1 MQNKKLIS
9 LKKKIIIIGAGPAGL
24 AAASELN
31 KKKLKSTIFEK
42 SNVVGGLAR
51 TVKLGNNLFDIGPHR
66 FFTKNNEINKFFIN
80 YAGKDLI
87 KVKRLTRILYQNK
100 LFNYP
105 LSPINTFFTLGIYN
119 GITIFFSYLL
129 SLLFF
134 KKKISSFED
143 WVIKNFGKKLYYT
156 FFKTYTEKVW
166 GISCKQIGSDW
177 ASQRIKGLNF
187 ASIILSFFF
196 KKNKA
201 KSLIDEF
208 YYLKFGAGNLYE
220 NIKKKLLKKKN
231 KIIFNQ
237 KVVKYNFDQKTFN
250 IKSVV
255 IEDKDLKRKEVLG
268 DYFLSSAPITEVI
281 KSFSITLPNNIK
293 KIIYNLKYRNHIG
306 VKLVIKGK
314 IFEDNWIYVHSP
326 EVKVARI
333 SNYKNFSKYMGE
345 NKESNPVTMEYFCNE
360 NDKFWNLS
368 DQTIISIAKKEL
380 EFLELAK
387 KNQITDSYVIRSE
400 KAYPVIEKGYQ
411 QKIDEIKKWL
421 SQIKN
426 FIPIGRTGMFKYN
439 NQDHAILTGLIGARK
454 ICDDNSLDPWLVN
467 IDAEYHEE
475 KS

>member
-105 LSPINTFFTLGIYN
+105 LSPVNTFFTLGIYN

>member
-1 MQNKKLIS
+1 MK
-9 LKKKIIIIGAGPAGL
+9 LKKNKVIIIGAGPAGL

-66 FFTKNNEINKFFIN
+66 FFTKNKEINKFFID

-105 LSPINTFFTLGIYN
+105 LSPINTFFTIGIYN
-119 GITIFFSYLL
+119 GLLIFISYLS
-129 SLLFF
+129 SLLFY

-196 KKNKA
+196 KKTKA
-201 KSLIDEF
+201 KSLVDEF

-220 NIKKKLLKKKN
+220 NIKKKLLTKKN

-237 KVVKYNFDQKTFN
+237 KVVKYNFDQKTLN
-250 IKSVV
+250 IKSVI
-255 IEDKDLKRKEVLG
+255 IEGKDLKRKEVLG
-268 DYFLSSAPITEVI
+268 DFFLSSAPITEVI
-281 KSFSITLPNNIK
+281 KSFNIKLPNNIK
-293 KIIYNLKYRNHIG
+293 KIIYSLKYRNHIG

-368 DQTIISIAKKEL
+368 DDTIISIAKREL
-380 EFLELAK
+380 EFLKLVK
-387 KNQITDSYVIRSE
+387 INQITDSYVIRSE

-411 QKIDEIKKWL
+411 KKIDEIKKWL

-454 ICDDNSLDPWLVN
+454 IYDDNSLDPWLVN

>member
-220 NIKKKLLKKKN
+220 NIKKKLLQKKN

-237 KVVKYNFDQKTFN
+237 KVIKYNFDNKTFN
-250 IKSVV
+250 IKSII
-255 IEDKDLKRKEVLG
+255 IENKQFKKKEIFG
-268 DYFLSSAPITEVI
+268 DFFLSSAPITEVI
-281 KSFSITLPNNIK
+281 KSFNIKLPDNIK
-293 KIIYNLKYRNHIG
+293 KIIYSLKYRNHIG

-368 DQTIISIAKKEL
+368 DETIISIAKKEL

-387 KNQITDSYVIRSE
+387 KNQITNSYVIRSE

-411 QKIDEIKKWL
+411 KKIDEIKKWL
-421 SQIKN
+421 SRIKN

>member
-220 NIKKKLLKKKN
+220 NIKKKLLQKKN

-237 KVVKYNFDQKTFN
+237 KVIKYNFDNKTFN
-250 IKSVV
+250 IKSII
-255 IEDKDLKRKEVLG
+255 IENKQLKKKEIFG
-268 DYFLSSAPITEVI
+268 DFFLSSAPITEVI
-281 KSFSITLPNNIK
+281 KSFNIKLPDNIK
-293 KIIYNLKYRNHIG
+293 KIIYSLKYRNHIG
-306 VKLVIKGK
+306 VKLVINGK

-368 DQTIISIAKKEL
+368 DDTIISIAKREL
-380 EFLELAK
+380 EFLKLVK
-387 KNQITDSYVIRSE
+387 INQITDSYVIRSE

-411 QKIDEIKKWL
+411 KKIDEIKKWL

>member
-220 NIKKKLLKKKN
+220 NIKKKLLQKKN

-237 KVVKYNFDQKTFN
+237 KVIKYNFDNKTFN
-250 IKSVV
+250 IKSII
-255 IEDKDLKRKEVLG
+255 IENKQLKKKEIFG
-268 DYFLSSAPITEVI
+268 DFFLSSAPITEVI
-281 KSFSITLPNNIK
+281 KSFNIKLPDNIK
-293 KIIYNLKYRNHIG
+293 KIIYSLKYRNHIG

-368 DQTIISIAKKEL
+368 DETIISIAKKEL

-387 KNQITDSYVIRSE
+387 KNQITNSYVIRSE

-411 QKIDEIKKWL
+411 KKIDEIKKWL
-421 SQIKN
+421 SRIKN

-454 ICDDNSLDPWLVN
+454 IYDDNSLDPWLVN

>member
-1 MQNKKLIS
+1 MKKQ
-9 LKKKIIIIGAGPAGL
+9 KKIIIIGAGPSGL
-24 AAASELN
+24 AAATELS

-66 FFTKNNEINKFFIN
+66 FFTKNKQINKFFIY
-80 YAGKDLI
+80 YAAKDLI

-105 LSPINTFFTLGIYN
+105 LSPVNTFFNLGIYN
-119 GITIFFSYLL
+119 GIMIIFSYLS

-166 GISCKQIGSDW
+166 GITCKKIGSDW

-187 ASIILSFFF
+187 NSIVLNFFF
-196 KKNKA
+196 KTNKA
-201 KSLIDEF
+201 KSLVDEF

-220 NIKKKLLKKKN
+220 NIKKKLLIKKN
-231 KIIFNQ
+231 NIIFNQ
-237 KVVKYNFDQKTFN
+237 KVIKYNFDKKKNN
-250 IKSVV
+250 IRS
-255 IEDKDLKRKEVLG
+255 ITIADKKLKRKEVSG
-268 DYFLSSAPITEVI
+268 DFFLSSAPITEAI
-281 KSFSITLPNNIK
+281 KAFGIKLPNNIK
-293 KIIYNLKYRNHIG
+293 KIIYSLKYRNHIG
-306 VKLVIKGK
+306 VKFVIKGK
-314 IFEDNWIYVHSP
+314 IFEDNWIYVHTP

-345 NKESNPVTMEYFCNE
+345 NVDSNPITMEYFCNE

-368 DQTIISIAKKEL
+368 DQTIIKIAKNEL
-380 EFLELAK
+380 EFLKLAK
-387 KNQITDSYVIRSE
+387 IDQITDSYIIRSE

-411 QKIDEIKKWL
+411 KKINEIKKWL

-426 FIPIGRTGMFKYN
+426 FVPIGRTGMFKYN

-454 ICDDNSLDPWLVN
+454 ICDDDTLDPWLVN

-475 KS
+475 RS

>member
-220 NIKKKLLKKKN
+220 NIKKKLLQKKN

-237 KVVKYNFDQKTFN
+237 KVIKYNFDNKTFN
-250 IKSVV
+250 IKSII
-255 IEDKDLKRKEVLG
+255 IENKQFKKKEIFG
-268 DYFLSSAPITEVI
+268 DFFLSSAPITEVI
-281 KSFSITLPNNIK
+281 KSFNIKLPDNIK
-293 KIIYNLKYRNHIG
+293 KIIYSLKYRNHIG

-333 SNYKNFSKYMGE
+333 SNYKNFSEYMGE

-368 DQTIISIAKKEL
+368 DETIISIAKKEL

-387 KNQITDSYVIRSE
+387 KNQITNSYVIRSE

-411 QKIDEIKKWL
+411 KKIDEIKKWL
-421 SQIKN
+421 SRIKN

-454 ICDDNSLDPWLVN
+454 IYDDNSLDPWLVN

>member
-1 MQNKKLIS
+1 MKFKKN
-9 LKKKIIIIGAGPAGL
+9 KIIIIGAGPSGL
-24 AAASELN
+24 AAASELAKN
-31 KKKLKSTIFEK
+31 KLKSTIIERT
-42 SNVVGGLAR
+42 NVVGGLAR
-51 TVKLGNNLFDIGPHR
+51 TVLLGNNLFDIGPHR
-66 FFTKNNEINKFFIN
+66 FFTKNKEINKFFVY
-80 YAGKDLI
+80 YAAKDLI

-105 LSPINTFFTLGIYN
+105 LSPVNTFFTLGIYN
-119 GITIFFSYLL
+119 GITIFFSYLS

-201 KSLIDEF
+201 KSLIDKF

-237 KVVKYNFDQKTFN
+237 KVIKYNFDHKTFN
-250 IKSVV
+250 IKSII
-255 IEDKDLKRKEVLG
+255 IENKQLKKKEVFG
-268 DYFLSSAPITEVI
+268 DFFLSSAPITEVI
-281 KSFSITLPNNIK
+281 KSFNIKLPDNIK
-293 KIIYNLKYRNHIG
+293 KIIYSLKYRNHIG

-368 DQTIISIAKKEL
+368 DDIIISIAKREL
-380 EFLELAK
+380 EFLKLAK
-387 KNQITDSYVIRSE
+387 INQITDSYVIRSE
-400 KAYPVIEKGYQ
+400 KAYPVIERGYQ
-411 QKIDEIKKWL
+411 EKIDEIKKWL

-439 NQDHAILTGLIGARK
+439 NQDHAILTGIIGARK

>member
-1 MQNKKLIS
+1 
-9 LKKKIIIIGAGPAGL
+9 
-24 AAASELN
+24 
-31 KKKLKSTIFEK
+31 
-42 SNVVGGLAR
+42 
-51 TVKLGNNLFDIGPHR
+51 
-66 FFTKNNEINKFFIN
+66 
-80 YAGKDLI
+80 
-87 KVKRLTRILYQNK
+87 
-100 LFNYP
+100 
-105 LSPINTFFTLGIYN
+105 
-119 GITIFFSYLL
+119 
-129 SLLFF
+129 
-134 KKKISSFED
+134 
-143 WVIKNFGKKLYYT
+143 
-156 FFKTYTEKVW
+156 
-166 GISCKQIGSDW
+166 
-177 ASQRIKGLNF
+177 
-187 ASIILSFFF
+187 
-196 KKNKA
+196 
-201 KSLIDEF
+201 
-208 YYLKFGAGNLYE
+208 LKFGAGNLYE
-220 NIKKKLLKKKN
+220 NIKEKLLKKKN

-237 KVVKYNFDQKTFN
+237 KVIKYNFDHKTFN
-250 IKSVV
+250 IKSII
-255 IEDKDLKRKEVLG
+255 IENKQLKKKEIFG
-268 DYFLSSAPITEVI
+268 DFFLSSAPITEVI
-281 KSFSITLPNNIK
+281 KSFNIKLPDNIK
-293 KIIYNLKYRNHIG
+293 KIIYSLKYRNHIG

-368 DQTIISIAKKEL
+368 DETIISIAKKEL

-411 QKIDEIKKWL
+411 KKIDEIKKWL

>member
-220 NIKKKLLKKKN
+220 NIKKKLLQKKN

-237 KVVKYNFDQKTFN
+237 KVIKYNFDNKTFN
-250 IKSVV
+250 IKSII
-255 IEDKDLKRKEVLG
+255 IENKQLKKKEIFG
-268 DYFLSSAPITEVI
+268 DFFLSSAPITEVI
-281 KSFSITLPNNIK
+281 KSFNIKLPDNIK
-293 KIIYNLKYRNHIG
+293 KIIYSLKYRNHIG
-306 VKLVIKGK
+306 VKLVINGK

-345 NKESNPVTMEYFCNE
+345 NKESNPITMEYFCNE

-411 QKIDEIKKWL
+411 KKIDEIKKWL

>member
-1 MQNKKLIS
+1 M
-9 LKKKIIIIGAGPAGL
+9 KKKIIIIGAGPAGL
-24 AAASELN
+24 AAAVEF
-31 KKKLKSTIFEK
+31 KKNNLFNITIIEK
-42 SNVVGGLAR
+42 SNTVGGLAR

-66 FFTKNNEINKFFIN
+66 FFTKNDEINKFFIN

-105 LSPINTFFTLGIYN
+105 LSPINTFFTIGIYN
-119 GITIFFSYLL
+119 GVTIFFSYIS

-134 KKKISSFED
+134 KKKIISFED

-187 ASIILSFFF
+187 ISIILSFFF

-201 KSLIDEF
+201 KSLVDEF

-220 NIKKKLLKKKN
+220 NIKKNLLARKN
-231 KIIFNQ
+231 KIIFNN
-237 KVVKYNFDQKTFN
+237 KVIKYNFDKKTFN
-250 IKSVV
+250 IRSVIV
-255 IEDKDLKRKEVLG
+255 ENDQLKRKEIFG
-268 DYFLSSAPITEVI
+268 NFFLSSAPITEVI
-281 KSFSITLPNNIK
+281 KNFNLKLPKNIK
-293 KIIYNLKYRNHIG
+293 KIINSLKYRNHVG
-306 VKLVIKGK
+306 VKLVVKGK

-333 SNYKNFSKYMGE
+333 SNYNNFSKYMGE
-345 NKESNPVTMEYFCNE
+345 NKESNPITMEYFCNE

-368 DQTIISIAKKEL
+368 DDSIISIAKKEL
-380 EFLELAK
+380 EFLKLAK
-387 KNQITDSYVIRSE
+387 INQITDAYIIRSE

-411 QKIDEIKKWL
+411 KKIDEIKKWL

-454 ICDDNSLDPWLVN
+454 ICHDNSLDPWLVN

-475 KS
+475 R

>member
-1 MQNKKLIS
+1 M
-9 LKKKIIIIGAGPAGL
+9 
-24 AAASELN
+24 
-31 KKKLKSTIFEK
+31 
-42 SNVVGGLAR
+42 
-51 TVKLGNNLFDIGPHR
+51 
-66 FFTKNNEINKFFIN
+66 
-80 YAGKDLI
+80 
-87 KVKRLTRILYQNK
+87 
-100 LFNYP
+100 
-105 LSPINTFFTLGIYN
+105 
-119 GITIFFSYLL
+119 IFFSYLS

-220 NIKKKLLKKKN
+220 NIKEKLLKNKN

-237 KVVKYNFDQKTFN
+237 KVIKYNFDNKTFN
-250 IKSVV
+250 IKSII
-255 IEDKDLKRKEVLG
+255 IEDKHLKKKEIFG
-268 DYFLSSAPITEVI
+268 DFFLSSAPITEVI
-281 KSFSITLPNNIK
+281 KSFNIKLPNNIK
-293 KIIYNLKYRNHIG
+293 KIIYSLKYRNHIG

-368 DQTIISIAKKEL
+368 DDTIISIAKREL
-380 EFLELAK
+380 EFLKLVK
-387 KNQITDSYVIRSE
+387 INQITDSYVIRSE

-411 QKIDEIKKWL
+411 KKIDEIKKWL

-454 ICDDNSLDPWLVN
+454 IYDDNSLDPWLVN